1 MGCDANSVTFWK
13 GKCTE
18 AADRRAVSRGWGQGG
33 TCRRGAW
40 HAQGRAST
48 LPDVGVDVRTTAHP
62 STPMEHA
69 PPPPPGQNPCLL
81 WVLGDDDASAGDVLT
96 VEEVGLEGNWR
107 GRPHGKSPCL
117 LSVLPGT

>member
-33 TCRRGAW
+33 TCRRGAR

-48 LPDVGVDVRTTAHP
+48 LPDVGVDVCTTAHP
-62 STPMEHA
+62 STPMDHA
-69 PPPPPGQNPCLL
+69 PPPPPQDRTRVCCGF
-81 WVLGDDDASAGDVLT
+81 
-96 VEEVGLEGNWR
+96 
-107 GRPHGKSPCL
+107 
-117 LSVLPGT
+117 SVTTMRLRVMC